1 MKTGAVFFADFF
13 KYSNLSI
20 SSDSHKIDKKSFKA
34 QGLWGKE
41 TKKYFLSHSNFKLL
55 SLISGN
61 LSKSKLLQEIIT
73 TTFFHLIFSF
83 KSFKASVDSAPA
95 GSTTIQSSFK

>member
-34 QGLWGKE
+34 QGL
-41 TKKYFLSHSNFKLL
+41 
-55 SLISGN
+55 
-61 LSKSKLLQEIIT
+61 
-73 TTFFHLIFSF
+73 
-83 KSFKASVDSAPA
+83 
-95 GSTTIQSSFK
+95 